1 MRWRHGCYGTQ
12 TQHRLACSSQ
22 IFDLSR
28 KRIKT
33 GSNAG
38 NLNGRLKFIQ
48 VQLLITFLFLF
59 LFLFLDFSAG
69 AVCSAAAF
77 GGGADMGKVAS
88 DKTKAEV
95 KKYEKR
101 AKDASKFLKN
111 KGRSFGS
118 MMREKYM
125 R

>member
-1 MRWRHGCYGTQ
+1 M
-12 TQHRLACSSQ
+12 
-22 IFDLSR
+22 
-28 KRIKT
+28 K
-33 GSNAG
+33 
-38 NLNGRLKFIQ
+38 
-48 VQLLITFLFLF
+48 
-59 LFLFLDFSAG
+59 
-69 AVCSAAAF
+69 AAF

-118 MMREKYM
+118 IMREKYM

>member
-1 MRWRHGCYGTQ
+1 MCIRDRYG
-12 TQHRLACSSQ
+12 
-22 IFDLSR
+22 DK
-28 KRIKT
+28 KRIT
-33 GSNAG
+33 RGD
-38 NLNGRLKFIQ
+38 
-48 VQLLITFLFLF
+48 VIT
-59 LFLFLDFSAG
+59 
-69 AVCSAAAF
+69 AAKKKSGKRMQASV

-118 MMREKYM
+118 IMREKYM